1 MYEEFFS
8 RRLAQLRAQKGVSA
22 REMSLAIGQNSS
34 YINRIEN
41 QRAFPSMQ
49 GFFYICEY
57 LGVTPGA
64 FFAASDPAGEGLGQK
79 LSRLTPQRRALV
91 EALVDSSSPRHNQ
104 EKHTPGLPPVRRAG
118 GVLRFGVIPGW

>member
-57 LGVTPGA
+57 LGVTPSAPPASGGGGGA
-64 FFAASDPAGEGLGQK
+64 GKFA
-79 LSRLTPQRRALV
+79 RLTPARQALV
-91 EALVDSSSPRHNQ
+91 EALMDQ
-104 EKHTPGLPPVRRAG
+104 LAKPPE
-118 GVLRFGVIPGW
+118 

>member
-57 LGVTPGA
+57 LGITPGA
-64 FFAASDPAGEGLGQK
+64 FFADPDAGGAEGVAGK
-79 LSRLTPQRRALV
+79 FARLTPARQALV
-91 EALVDSSSPRHNQ
+91 EALMDQLAKPRNRR
-104 EKHTPGLPPVRRAG
+104 KPPPDAPR
-118 GVLRFGVIPGW
+118 PGWVSSRVRIMTGR

>member
-64 FFAASDPAGEGLGQK
+64 FFAASDPAGGPG
-79 LSRLTPQRRALV
+79 P
-91 EALVDSSSPRHNQ
+91 EALPPHPPAPGPGGGAGGPAPHPAMTR

-118 GVLRFGVIPGW
+118 GALRFGVIPGW

>member
-41 QRAFPSMQ
+41 Q
-49 GFFYICEY
+49 
-57 LGVTPGA
+57 GA
-64 FFAASDPAGEGLGQK
+64 FFADPDAGGAEGVAGK
-79 LSRLTPQRRALV
+79 FARLTPARQALV
-91 EALVDSSSPRHNQ
+91 EALMDQ
-104 EKHTPGLPPVRRAG
+104 LAKPPE
-118 GVLRFGVIPGW
+118 

>member
-57 LGVTPGA
+57 LGVTPQE
-64 FFAASDPAGEGLGQK
+64 FFDEGNPNPTALNEFIAEAKKLDSKAMSYILGIMK
-79 LSRLTPQRRALV
+79 ELNS
-91 EALVDSSSPRHNQ
+91 
-104 EKHTPGLPPVRRAG
+104 KK
-118 GVLRFGVIPGW
+118 

>member
-64 FFAASDPAGEGLGQK
+64 FFADPDAGGAEGVAGDGEVLSLGDGDYYTENQ
-79 LSRLTPQRRALV
+79 
-91 EALVDSSSPRHNQ
+91 DSS
-104 EKHTPGLPPVRRAG
+104 TPTFHYIVDGIT
-118 GVLRFGVIPGW
+118 VLS

>member
-57 LGVTPGA
+57 LGITPGA
-64 FFAASDPAGEGLGQK
+64 FFADPDAGGGGGREVCPPHPGPPSPGGGADGPAGKAPGIEGNHPRTRRVRGWFPLG
-79 LSRLTPQRRALV
+79 
-91 EALVDSSSPRHNQ
+91 
-104 EKHTPGLPPVRRAG
+104 
-118 GVLRFGVIPGW
+118 

>member
-1 MYEEFFS
+1 MRSSF
-8 RRLAQLRAQKGVSA
+8 RCLAQLRAQKGVSA

-64 FFAASDPAGEGLGQK
+64 FFADPDAGGAEGVAGK
-79 LSRLTPQRRALV
+79 FARLTPARQALV
-91 EALVDSSSPRHNQ
+91 EALMDQ
-104 EKHTPGLPPVRRAG
+104 LAKPPE
-118 GVLRFGVIPGW
+118 

>member
-64 FFAASDPAGEGLGQK
+64 FFADPDVGGAEGVAGK
-79 LSRLTPQRRALV
+79 FARLTPARQALV
-91 EALVDSSSPRHNQ
+91 EALMDQ
-104 EKHTPGLPPVRRAG
+104 LAKPPE
-118 GVLRFGVIPGW
+118 